1 MFIRFN
7 AEFWKIMWRIRSII
21 AFLLLIIIS
30 GAYLIALTE
39 QLPFSQALYFSF
51 ITGLTIG
58 YGDIVATTAVGQITS
73 IALGI
78 TGMLFTGMVVAAAV
92 HALQKASQQVYGS
105 E

>member
-1 MFIRFN
+1 MI
-7 AEFWKIMWRIRSII
+7 
-21 AFLLLIIIS
+21 LLLIIIS

-78 TGMLFTGMVVAAAV
+78 TGMLFMRVSNWLIRCITN
-92 HALQKASQQVYGS
+92 SISFCSGS
-105 E
+105 KKRKSKRTQYNNAIT